1 MTYILPMENISCKPA
16 TPLAAGGW
24 VTGQPWEQRHTFR
37 AADSPLQTALAPQ
50 STGFSQE
57 AAHQLD

>member
-1 MTYILPMENISCKPA
+1 MENISRKPA